1 MRSKGSQ
8 SSRKSEIT
16 LLLQRLQMNCQ
27 EMWTSA
33 GFLTLLSKFEP
44 LTLLKWEKYN
54 SFKYSEWSLKENHET

>member
-16 LLLQRLQMNCQ
+16 LQMNCQ

-54 SFKYSEWSLKENHET
+54 SFKYSEWSLKENREM